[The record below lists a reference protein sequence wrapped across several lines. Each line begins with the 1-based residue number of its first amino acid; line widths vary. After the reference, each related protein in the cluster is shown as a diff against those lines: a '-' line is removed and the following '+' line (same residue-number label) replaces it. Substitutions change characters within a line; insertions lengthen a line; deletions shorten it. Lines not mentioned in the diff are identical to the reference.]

1 MHGINGTMNKEVAQK
16 IAELKKKH
24 TNIVLATTSN
34 EGQALASQAP
44 YALDE
49 DGNFL
54 VLVSGLA
61 GHGKTLRTSDS
72 ISVMLMED
80 EAGLANPF
88 ARERLNYTCA
98 VEMLAPDSDARIE
111 GEKLLLSRFGKF
123 VQTLIQLPDFMMF
136 RLVPISGRYVAGFG
150 AAYAIENDEI
160 RQLRG

>member
-1 MHGINGTMNKEVAQK
+1 MDKEVQRK
-16 IAELKKKH
+16 ISELKKRH
-24 TNIVLATTSN
+24 TNIVLATTSD

-61 GHGKTLRTSDS
+61 EHGKSLRTANT
-72 ISVMLMED
+72 IGVMLMED
-80 EAGLANPF
+80 ETGLANPF
-88 ARERLNYTCA
+88 ARERLNYTCK
-98 VEMLAPDSDARIE
+98 VEMLLPDSKARIE

-123 VQTLIQLPDFMMF
+123 VKTLIQLPDFMMF
-136 RLVPISGRYVAGFG
+136 RLVPVSGRYVAGFG
-150 AAYAIENDEI
+150 AAYAIENGEI